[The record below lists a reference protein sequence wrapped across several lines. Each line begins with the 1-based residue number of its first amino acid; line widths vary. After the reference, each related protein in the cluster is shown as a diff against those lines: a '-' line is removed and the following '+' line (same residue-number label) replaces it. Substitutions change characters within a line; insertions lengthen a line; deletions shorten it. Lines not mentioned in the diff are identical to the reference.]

1 MSGMSR
7 MGVVLAVLAAGL
19 VAACADRRP
28 HDATAADEDVLC
40 SARSLCLGD
49 GPPGRDAGS

>member
-1 MSGMSR
+1 MSGMR
-7 MGVVLAVLAAGL
+7 VVLAVLAAGL

-49 GPPGRDAGS
+49 GPAGRGAGS